1 MKKYF
6 SLISVFSVF
15 CLLSSVF
22 TPKAYADTYGNSGS
36 TPTDLVIN
44 KEVQNPISFI
54 YVENLGST
62 DPTFSPGAT
71 VHFRLVVKNGS
82 GETMHP
88 VTIVDK
94 LPEYLTFVSANIA
107 SSYDKGTNTVT
118 FIIENIIA
126 GDTKTIDITA
136 KVGDASL
143 FPANR
148 MLFCVTNY
156 AKVTAPARP
165 NGDDD
170 TAELCL
176 TVGTNGGVVQ
186 GNTNLP
192 VAGVNDVF
200 AILPFLTVGGMGL
213 VLLKKKK

>member
-1 MKKYF
+1 MKKLF
-6 SLISVFSVF
+6 SLLFLTI
-15 CLLSSVF
+15 LLSYCFIVLPSRVN
-22 TPKAYADTYGNSGS
+22 ADSYGTYGGGS

-62 DPTFSPGAT
+62 DPTFSPGAV
-71 VHFRLVVKNGS
+71 VHFRLMVKNGS

-88 VTIVDK
+88 VTIIDK
-94 LPEYLTFVSANIA
+94 LPEYLTFVSASIA

-136 KVGDASL
+136 KVVDTSL
-143 FPANR
+143 FPAGR

-165 NGDDD
+165 NGDED

-176 TVGTNGGVVQ
+176 TVGTNGNTGT
-186 GNTNLP
+186 TNLP

-200 AILPFLTVGGMGL
+200 AILPFLS
-213 VLLKKKK
+213 